1 MPDMRKFSDA
11 AALRRADG
19 SGRGLQPASPPDLPR
34 GRGAAAIMRTV
45 PRWALLLAGLALVP
59 SACGSGSGKTATTP
73 PPPKRAATP
82 TPTSPPAPDRKLA
95 SAGDAAVVRG
105 WADAL
110 REGHLE
116 RAVRYFAIP
125 SVVSNG
131 TKPIKLS
138 SRDDVRFF
146 NRTLPCGAQ
155 VMRVEDSGAY
165 VIARFI
171 LTERPGK
178 GQCGSGVGGQASAAF
193 LIRRHHIVQWRRVVE
208 PAPDATPAGPQT
220 DA

>member
-1 MPDMRKFSDA
+1 MLA
-11 AALRRADG
+11 
-19 SGRGLQPASPPDLPR
+19 
-34 GRGAAAIMRTV
+34 V

-59 SACGSGSGKTATTP
+59 SACGSGSRTATTP
-73 PPPKRAATP
+73 PPPARTATP
-82 TPTSPPAPDRKLA
+82 TPPPVPTRKPA
-95 SAGDAAVVRG
+95 SAGDTAVVRG

-110 REGHLE
+110 RAGELE

-125 SVVSNG
+125 SFVSNG
-131 TKPIKLS
+131 TPPIKLT
-138 SRDDVRFF
+138 SRDEVRFF
-146 NRTLPCGAQ
+146 NRTLPCGAK
-155 VMRVEDSGAY
+155 VLKVEDTGTY
-165 VIARFI
+165 VVARFR

-178 GQCGSGVGGQASAAF
+178 GRCGSGVGGEASTAF